1 MIFETEGEI
10 IVIFLLFSVSCDC
23 LHVSQN
29 KCPVPLLV
37 VAIYILMF
45 KSDSAPKIQVSK
57 GNGHGKDLT

>member
-1 MIFETEGEI
+1 MIFETEGEK
-10 IVIFLLFSVSCDC
+10 IVFFYSFVSRDC